1 MRRLIVADTGPLL
14 ALARI
19 EQLGLLSSLFQPV
32 LLTPTVLAEC
42 EARPDRGEGRAIRD
56 VLVPGHFELRAP
68 RDALPVLGI
77 DPGETSALAL
87 ALEHGAGVLMDDK
100 AGRAVA
106 RRLGVA
112 VIGSAGVLL
121 LAKRKDLLPQVGPL
135 LEALVEGG
143 YSLAPDIVEEA
154 LRIAGELR

>member
-1 MRRLIVADTGPLL
+1 MRRLIVADTSPLL

-19 EQLGLLSSLFQPV
+19 EQLGLLSALFEQV

-56 VLVPGHFELRAP
+56 ALAAGHFELLAP

-106 RRLGVA
+106 RRVGVA
-112 VIGSAGVLL
+112 VIGSVGVLV
-121 LAKRKDLLPQVGPL
+121 LAKRNGLLPRVRPL

-143 YSLAPDIVEEA
+143 YFLAPEIVEEGA
-154 LRIAGELR
+154 RLADE

>member
-19 EQLGLLSSLFQPV
+19 EQLGLLSALFQQV

-42 EARPDRGEGRAIRD
+42 EARPDRGEGGAIRD
-56 VLVPGHFELRAP
+56 ALTAGHFELQAP

-112 VIGSAGVLL
+112 VIGSVGVLV
-121 LAKRKDLLPQVGPL
+121 LAKRNGLLPQVRPL
-135 LEALVEGG
+135 LEALVDGG
-143 YSLAPDIVEEA
+143 YFLAPDIVKEA
-154 LRIAGELR
+154 RRLAGE

>member
-1 MRRLIVADTGPLL
+1 LHSLIVADTGPLL

-19 EQLGLLSSLFQPV
+19 EQLGLLSALFQQV

-56 VLVPGHFELRAP
+56 ALATGCFEVQAP
-68 RDALPVLGI
+68 RDSLPVLGI
-77 DPGETSALAL
+77 GPGETSALAL
-87 ALEHGAGVLMDDK
+87 ALERGAGVLMDDK

-112 VIGSAGVLL
+112 VIGSVGVLV
-121 LAKRKDLLPQVGPL
+121 LAKRKGLLPRVRPL
-135 LEALVEGG
+135 LEALVDGG
-143 YSLAPDIVEEA
+143 YFLAADIVKEA
-154 LRIAGELR
+154 LRLAGE